1 MTEAVCR
8 EKLGRLLDNK
18 LINKVFV
25 VGEKNAKGEYV
36 KASLTVV
43 VDSGDRIKG
52 LSLAKLQSEIEVLMD
67 TKVALYELVELE
79 FDERL
84 KAKITQ
90 SKPLVIS
97 R

>member
-1 MTEAVCR
+1 MSEALCR
-8 EKLGRLLDNK
+8 EKLAKLLDNS
-18 LINKVFV
+18 LINRVLV
-25 VGEKNAKGEYV
+25 VGDKNGKGDYV
-36 KASLTVV
+36 KSSLTVI

-67 TKVALYELVELE
+67 TKIALYELVELD

-90 SKPLVIS
+90 NKPLVIT